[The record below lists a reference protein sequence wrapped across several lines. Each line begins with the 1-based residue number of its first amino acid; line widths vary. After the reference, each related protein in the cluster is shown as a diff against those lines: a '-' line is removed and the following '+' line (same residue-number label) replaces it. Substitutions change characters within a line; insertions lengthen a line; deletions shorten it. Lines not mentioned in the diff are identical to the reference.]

1 MHNTHNYEKKVVP
14 MHSSSLAVGLLLLA
28 LLPSIFVQY
37 RVFVPLLE
45 PCESRRLAKAFIL
58 TYAAIVLCVVF
69 VFSQGIVG
77 VAWISFKDTISLHAI
92 PYLLLGLL
100 YVPAYRLQYVF
111 VLGMQG
117 LCIVA
122 LLTFIMNLDLL
133 IIPSSQFFYYI
144 VPFLLAYMLSYI
156 MLVPLLLKFFRSL
169 FITYHMVDMLSFWKY
184 AAWLPVSLILYSAV
198 LAHTNEPMSRDY
210 LIPRILQAVSGICI
224 AVTLYLGTRKMHYA
238 IGLKRENATLLTQ
251 MEMFADYTKMLQSS
265 QRRMSIYRH
274 DTRHQLRLLSKLI
287 QEKDDTASLALLETL
302 TQELAQTRPYHWGKN
317 TCIRKTLLPLIEKA
331 REDGIPV
338 MADLSLAPHIPFEQE
353 LAQAAARLVGA
364 AITVSLAQDKTRS
377 SITVIAR
384 QTDTTVML
392 LVGHRQTAPVTVDA
406 EGRPQ
411 DGPYA
416 EVIPVLRQFMM
427 RHQGVGQYTC
437 KKGWIVANLRI
448 PCKGGAAV

>member
-1 MHNTHNYEKKVVP
+1 M
-14 MHSSSLAVGLLLLA
+14 
-28 LLPSIFVQY
+28 
-37 RVFVPLLE
+37 
-45 PCESRRLAKAFIL
+45 
-58 TYAAIVLCVVF
+58 
-69 VFSQGIVG
+69 
-77 VAWISFKDTISLHAI
+77 
-92 PYLLLGLL
+92 
-100 YVPAYRLQYVF
+100 
-111 VLGMQG
+111 
-117 LCIVA
+117 
-122 LLTFIMNLDLL
+122 
-133 IIPSSQFFYYI
+133 
-144 VPFLLAYMLSYI
+144 
-156 MLVPLLLKFFRSL
+156 
-169 FITYHMVDMLSFWKY
+169 
-184 AAWLPVSLILYSAV
+184 
-198 LAHTNEPMSRDY
+198 
-210 LIPRILQAVSGICI
+210 
-224 AVTLYLGTRKMHYA
+224 
-238 IGLKRENATLLTQ
+238 TQ
-251 MEMFADYTKMLQSS
+251 MEMFADYTKMLQSA

-302 TQELAQTRPYHWGKN
+302 THELAQTRPYHWGKN

-338 MADLSLAPHIPFEQE
+338 MADLSLAPHLPFEQE
-353 LAQAAARLVGA
+353 LAQAAARLIGA

-392 LVGHRQTAPVTVDA
+392 LVGHRQTAPVTMDA

-448 PCKGGAAV
+448 PCGGGAAV